1 MLSLKKKNRSGCWRL
16 LLIETCPRK
25 SLPSV
30 VLNTYCFLYVFLSYY
45 SFSLL
50 IFMCLVFFLQLLFK
64 VLVAGF
70 CWDSLNHPS
79 SLISVSCNFNSRFS
93 FLPLLM
99 ASFRLVLVFSVLFI
113 TVISLLGLS
122 RAAFLC
128 LLAEFS
134 KNEIIASFVMVKI
147 WVAPWIACRVKTFV
161 ATVWAFFPL
170 YSCCFRSGCHRFT
183 DFGLSVAASF
193 CLYIT
198 SLRVG
203 SNTVSVA
210 GTCGIGCISVSPCD
224 ISTSCDGLFGSS
236 LSSVGWMGSD
246 LFGSWPFI
254 LVVILLPF
262 AAFPMGTFSS

>member
-1 MLSLKKKNRSGCWRL
+1 MVVPTVKNLRSIFTIFPDQYWAQILHTLIPSWFFNHSYVIFKKKKNRSGCWRL

-45 SFSLL
+45 SSSLL

-122 RAAFLC
+122 RAGFSMFAGRVLQEWDYCIFCHGKDLGCTLNRLPGEDLC
-128 LLAEFS
+128 GYSLG
-134 KNEIIASFVMVKI
+134 I
-147 WVAPWIACRVKTFV
+147 
-161 ATVWAFFPL
+161 FFPSTAAVFDL
-170 YSCCFRSGCHRFT
+170 GVTVSLISAYLLLL
-183 DFGLSVAASF
+183 LSV
-193 CLYIT
+193 
-198 SLRVG
+198 
-203 SNTVSVA
+203 
-210 GTCGIGCISVSPCD
+210 CI
-224 ISTSCDGLFGSS
+224 
-236 LSSVGWMGSD
+236 
-246 LFGSWPFI
+246 
-254 LVVILLPF
+254 LPRCV
-262 AAFPMGTFSS
+262 